1 MIGPHYQRLAE
12 IEQRMTAKQMMEKM
26 KSRPEN
32 PLSRV
37 VDKLK
42 REFGQYETAYSDPIM
57 DYQISSLDRILSF
70 DSKLRPILDALQREN
85 QLLRKQLGV
94 LEGQLSNTVSICDQ
108 ILAENTELKLIVKKK
123 NDDIAKIIET
133 VGSCQGEE
141 LDDL

>member
-1 MIGPHYQRLAE
+1 M
-12 IEQRMTAKQMMEKM
+12 
-26 KSRPEN
+26 
-32 PLSRV
+32 
-37 VDKLK
+37 
-42 REFGQYETAYSDPIM
+42 
-57 DYQISSLDRILSF
+57 
-70 DSKLRPILDALQREN
+70 
-85 QLLRKQLGV
+85 GV